1 MFLSSNR
8 ETLIHCKEK
17 LFAIGSAIT
26 MHAVIVCYK
35 CGRYLL
41 ATMDK
46 KTRQC
51 PYCEA
56 KLILNRTKIIA
67 SAKTARE
74 ASNIIRTIKE
84 QKENKGQL

>member
-1 MFLSSNR
+1 
-8 ETLIHCKEK
+8 
-17 LFAIGSAIT
+17 

-41 ATMDK
+41 AKMDK

-56 KLILNRTKIIA
+56 KLMLDRTKIIA
-67 SAKTARE
+67 STKTARE
-74 ASNIIRTIKE
+74 ASNLIRAMKDA
-84 QKENKGQL
+84 KKH